1 MKVRFTDEA
10 KSRLRNIQ
18 SYIAEDSPQNAVAMI
33 ERIVARSESLND
45 LYLRGRRV
53 PEYEDGAV
61 RETLEAPYRIIYR
74 VTADE
79 IQILTIMHNRQLLPS
94 DLGGK
99 R

>member
-18 SYIAEDSPQNAVAMI
+18 SYIAEDSPRNALAMI
-33 ERIVARSESLND
+33 ERIVARAESLND
-45 LYLRGRRV
+45 LYLRGRSV
-53 PEYEDGAV
+53 PEYEDDAV
-61 RETLEAPYRIIYR
+61 REILEAPYRVIYR
-74 VTADE
+74 VAADE
-79 IQILTIMHNRQLLPS
+79 IQILTIMHNRQLLPG